1 MYIHLHLINNAEGTM
16 WRFVLMN
23 YTFRDPDKLT
33 MTYTGLLQGKKGKV
47 IHVSFERNTEHGR
60 DYAELV
66 LPSRKILHAN
76 GFNEGELVQLQ
87 LYLKTQEKD
96 IIKNAK
102 QINHDLIFKL

>member
-1 MYIHLHLINNAEGTM
+1 MNIKLTEGTM

-47 IHVSFERNTEHGR
+47 IHVSFERNTEHGK

-66 LPSRKILHAN
+66 LPSRKILHSK
-76 GFNEGELVQLQ
+76 GFDEGELVQLQ
-87 LYLKTQEKD
+87 LYLKTQEKE
-96 IIKNAK
+96 IVKHAK